1 MILAGAAHK
10 CPNPLRNNDFE
21 ELRERDTHQE
31 NVVKVVY

>member
-1 MILAGAAHK
+1 MTLAGAAHK

-21 ELRERDTHQE
+21 KLRDTHQE